1 MPEVAAKAMGKA
13 REAEAKTPRLVEGGA
28 RDAEVKILRV
38 AKGEARDARAK
49 SLLVARDVEVVLIM
63 IPITVRAKVAKEKAK
78 DVEAAVLQRAGK
90 IPITARAKLAQVK
103 AVDVGARVQ
112 VKGRTRIIVPAK
124 VIQEKDAGAKVKIP
138 ATAQVMVAKEKA
150 RGVAAR
156 HPMTE
161 RTQIIGL
168 VAKAVKAKDAEVNR
182 PMEERIL
189 IVRAKAAKEKDVAV
203 NHPTT
208 ERILVTV
215 RAKEAKGAKAMDGI
229 AKTTVRTLT
238 MAKGKDAEEKGKDAS
253 WCRNL
258 GIPFLLHLKL
268 KLIV

>member
-1 MPEVAAKAMGKA
+1 
-13 REAEAKTPRLVEGGA
+13 
-28 RDAEVKILRV
+28 V
-38 AKGEARDARAK
+38 AK
-49 SLLVARDVEVVLIM
+49 DVEVVLIA
-63 IPITVRAKVAKEKAK
+63 ILITVRAKAAKEQAK
-78 DVEAAVLQRAGK
+78 DVEAGLLQRAGK
-90 IPITARAKLAQVK
+90 IPK

-112 VKGRTRIIVPAK
+112 VKWGTRIIVPAK
-124 VIQEKDAGAKVKIP
+124 VAQEMVVGAKVKTP
-138 ATAQVMVAKEKA
+138 TTAQVMVAKEKA

-161 RTQIIGL
+161 RSRILGQA
-168 VAKAVKAKDAEVNR
+168 AKAVKAKDAQANR
-182 PMEERIL
+182 PMEEKIP

-258 GIPFLLHLKL
+258 GIPLLLHFSQS
-268 KLIV
+268 

>member
-112 VKGRTRIIVPAK
+112 VKWGTRIIVPAK
-124 VIQEKDAGAKVKIP
+124 VAQEMVVEVEVKIP
-138 ATAQVMVAKEKA
+138 TTAQVMVAKEKA

-161 RTQIIGL
+161 RTRILGQA
-168 VAKAVKAKDAEVNR
+168 AKAVKAKDAQANR
-182 PMEERIL
+182 PMEEKIP

-203 NHPTT
+203 NRLTI

-215 RAKEAKGAKAMDGI
+215 RAKEAKGAKAMDEV
-229 AKTTVRTLT
+229 AATTVRTLT
-238 MAKGKDAEEKGKDAS
+238 LAKVKAAEEKGKDVS

-258 GIPFLLHLKL
+258 EFSLLLHFS
-268 KLIV
+268 